1 MYDPGKYSGNDC
13 TGSVGDHVDVV
24 SIDTDDSIN
33 SDATEH
39 AQHIEASRMTPS
51 IQVIVSH
58 REAGK
63 HVYDY
68 TKEHEKL

>member
-1 MYDPGKYSGNDC
+1 
-13 TGSVGDHVDVV
+13 
-24 SIDTDDSIN
+24 
-33 SDATEH
+33 
-39 AQHIEASRMTPS
+39 MTPS

-68 TKEHEKL
+68 TKEHEKLWIAILSLTTCIM